1 VSLVSTE
8 PETSAGVAAQRGA
21 MGPLVSF
28 RWLDALW
35 IQVSGTLCN
44 IACRHCFIS
53 CGPKASQLP
62 MMTVEEVRRALD
74 DGAAAGMRQVYF
86 TGGEPFLH
94 PQIRELVDLA
104 LAAAPLTIV
113 TNGLLLDD
121 GTVAFLAERIRAARY
136 SLDLRVSL
144 DGMTASQ
151 NDPVRGRGTFEG
163 VVAALRRLGAAGL
176 SPVVSVVEHEAG
188 LEGAQARGRFLE
200 FVSRLG
206 IRQPRVKFLPLLRI
220 GREERRTHGYEPE
233 DSLERE
239 TLAPDIEGTLLC
251 ASGRCVTAKGVYT
264 CPILVERRSARL
276 GTTLSEAAHPVR
288 LGFDACRT
296 CVLDGLRCNT

>member
-1 VSLVSTE
+1 MIAAPTE
-8 PETSAGVAAQRGA
+8 ARIVDLAQHDA
-21 MGPLVSF
+21 PGPLVPF
-28 RWLDALW
+28 LWLDALW

-53 CGPKASQLP
+53 CGPKANQIP

-74 DGAAAGMRQVYF
+74 EGAASGMRQVYF

-94 PQIRELVDLA
+94 PQIRELADLA
-104 LAAAPLTIV
+104 LAVAPLTIV

-121 GTVAFLAERIRAARY
+121 GSVAFLAERFRTARY

-144 DGMTASQ
+144 DGMNAAQ
-151 NDPVRGRGTFEG
+151 NDAVRGGGTFEG
-163 VVAALRRLGAAGL
+163 VVSTLRRLGAAGL

-188 LEGAQARGRFLE
+188 LEGAEARARFLE
-200 FVSRLG
+200 FVRQLG

-220 GREERRTHGYEPE
+220 GREERRTHGYGSG
-233 DSLERE
+233 DV
-239 TLAPDIEGTLLC
+239 LAEVPIAPGVEGTLLC
-251 ASGRCVTAKGVYT
+251 GSGRCVTAKGVYT
-264 CPILVERRSARL
+264 CPILVERGEARL
-276 GTTLSEAAHPVR
+276 GATLAEAARPIR